1 MGIERATLV
10 VHMNDYIKGTTRLHK
25 PPEDEGLSL
34 ARMGLPAA
42 SMRTW
47 MHLQAFF
54 AAGETTPCA
63 GRNEWLSNRAADK
76 RTAIRLC
83 GDCPARA
90 ACAEFAEN
98 NNEKYGIWGGIDRST
113 T

>member
-1 MGIERATLV
+1 MT
-10 VHMNDYIKGTTRLHK
+10 DSSYIKGSRLLHN
-25 PPEDEGLSL
+25 PAEDEGLNL
-34 ARMGLPAA
+34 AFMGLPAA

-63 GRNEWLSNRAADK
+63 GRNEWLSSRAADK

-83 GDCPARA
+83 GDCPAKH
-90 ACAEFAEN
+90 ACAEFAETN
-98 NNEKYGIWGGIDRST
+98 HESFGIWGGIDRST